1 MANLLGFIFFFFFFQ
16 NRHLQTHC
24 IISSP
29 TYLKKILDRFMGLD
43 PKFPL
48 IEANVLYVFLP
59 LYSHAAWSLSILM
72 VSYCQH
78 DKMSY
83 VVKHQTLSSLP
94 KNMKLEFFPH

>member
-1 MANLLGFIFFFFFFQ
+1 M
-16 NRHLQTHC
+16 
-24 IISSP
+24 
-29 TYLKKILDRFMGLD
+29 KILDGFMGLD
-43 PKFPL
+43 LKFPL
-48 IEANVLYVFLP
+48 IEGNVFYAFFLP

-94 KNMKLEFFPH
+94 KNMKLRLFPH